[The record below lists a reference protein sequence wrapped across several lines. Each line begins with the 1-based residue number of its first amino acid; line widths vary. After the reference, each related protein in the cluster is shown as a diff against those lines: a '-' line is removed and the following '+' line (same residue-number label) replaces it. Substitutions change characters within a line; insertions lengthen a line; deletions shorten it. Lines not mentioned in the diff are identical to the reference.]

1 MKENRQL
8 EFKEKISSSYLKTVS
23 AFANYDGGSILFG
36 VNDAGEVVGIGDIE
50 QKCLDIENS
59 INDNIKPQPEYSI
72 AIRTNTPAAAPY
84 MRSI

>member
-50 QKCLDIENS
+50 QKCL
-59 INDNIKPQPEYSI
+59 PQSLGNF
-72 AIRTNTPAAAPY
+72 THSSTPAFFISGIHGP
-84 MRSI
+84 